1 MQNTMTDYQ
10 FKTLLNLV
18 LMAMENSSSLEEAIQ
33 KVKALSAKEG
43 NEN

>member
-10 FKTLLNLV
+10 LKTLLNLV
-18 LMAMENSSSLEEAIQ
+18 LMAMENSNSLEEAIQ